1 MFQNYIKIALR
12 NLRKNRAFTFI
23 NVAGLAIGVACCM
36 LILMYVAHELSYDRW
51 NPNAE
56 RIFRPTA
63 DIKFGGSEFKLA
75 VVGSIVGPEAAQAL
89 PEIQAFC
96 RFRQKGSYLVKRDGQ
111 GQVNIREE
119 DVLVVDST
127 FFEVFPVKL
136 LQGDP
141 LKCLTQPGSAAISK
155 SRAEKYFGSPQMA
168 LGQTLVLDNRERWQ
182 VSGVFEDLPA
192 NTHFSTHLLLSINGD
207 REVKEDPP
215 LWATSNNFQTYL
227 LLRNGADPEAFKAKF
242 AALSKA
248 KIAETARRMLGTTI
262 EEIEKSGQHAR
273 LQLQWL
279 PDIHLHSDL
288 NVELQPN
295 GNIQY
300 VWIFSA
306 IAAFILL
313 IACINF
319 MNLSTARSA
328 HRAREIGVRKVLGSH
343 RSALIRQ
350 FLSET
355 TLLAA
360 FAMVLALL
368 IVIIALPGFSNL
380 TNRPIQLPWSQPL
393 FWLAIVSGVG
403 MVGLFAGIY
412 PAFFLSAFDTI
423 KVLKSQVTGKA
434 GGGKLRSALVVF
446 QFATAIVL
454 IIATALVYQQLNYI
468 QNKKL
473 GFHKEQVLIID
484 DVYALGDKIQA
495 FRQEILKNPAVEA
508 ASVSGYL
515 PVPSNRSDNTFSKI
529 REFRE
534 DQAVNM
540 QNWRVDKDYL
550 KTLGLEL
557 KTGRFLDP
565 ESHPSDSTAIV
576 LNERAAELFGYA
588 DQPLGQK
595 VFGIAGRIDGQPKP
609 EDFIEYTVVGVVR
622 NFHFSSLRD
631 NIGALSF
638 LLGDS
643 RGAMTVRYN
652 AAESQ
657 SLITAVKNKWEALA
671 PEQPFSYRFMD
682 DAFARMYAAEQRIGT
697 IAGIFAILAVL
708 ISCLGLFG
716 LAAFTAEQRTKEIG
730 VRKVLGASTGGI
742 IGLLSRDFLKLVLI
756 AMVLATPL
764 AWYFMRQ
771 WLENFAFRIQL
782 QWWIFGLAGL
792 GAMLIAVLSVGY
804 QSVKAALADPVK
816 SLRSE

>member
-12 NLRKNRAFTFI
+12 NLRKNKAFTFI

-36 LILMYVAHELSYDRW
+36 LIMLYVAHELSYDRW
-51 NPNAE
+51 NPNAG

-75 VVGSIVGPEAAQAL
+75 VVGSVVGPDAAQEL

-96 RFRQKGSYLVKRDGQ
+96 RFRQRGSYLVKHDGQ

-119 DVLVVDST
+119 DVLAVDSS
-127 FFEVFPVKL
+127 FFEVFPLKM

-141 LKCLTQPGSAAISK
+141 VKCLTRPMSVAISK
-155 SRAEKYFGSPQMA
+155 SRAEKYFGSIQMA
-168 LGQTLVLDNRERWQ
+168 VGQTLVLDNRERWQ
-182 VSGVFEDLPA
+182 VSGVFEDMPA
-192 NTHFSTHLLLSINGD
+192 NTHFQANLLLSLNGD
-207 REVKEDPP
+207 QEIKEDPP

-227 LLRNGADPEAFKAKF
+227 LLRKGTDLETFKTKF
-242 AALSKA
+242 AALAKS
-248 KIAETARRMLGTTI
+248 KIALTAQRMLGMSV
-262 EEIEKSGQHAR
+262 EEFEKTGQYAR
-273 LQLQWL
+273 LRLQWL

-288 NVELQPN
+288 TVELQPN

-328 HRAREIGVRKVLGSH
+328 HRAREIGVRKVLGSQ
-343 RSALIRQ
+343 RSALVQQ

-360 FAMVLALL
+360 MAMTLAVLIVTLALP
-368 IVIIALPGFSNL
+368 AFGEL
-380 TNRPIQLPWSQPL
+380 TSRPIAMPWNNPL
-393 FWLAIVSGVG
+393 FWLSLVAGAGIVGV
-403 MVGLFAGIY
+403 LAGIY
-412 PAFFLSAFDTI
+412 PAFFLSAFDAI
-423 KVLKSQVTGKA
+423 KVLKSQMSGRS
-434 GGGKLRSALVVF
+434 GGARLRSALVIF
-446 QFATAIVL
+446 QFTTAIVL
-454 IIATALVYQQLNYI
+454 IIATGLVFQQLNFI
-468 QNKKL
+468 QHKKL
-473 GFHKEQVLIID
+473 GFQKEQVLIVD
-484 DVYALGDKIQA
+484 DVYALGDNVGA

-508 ASVSGYL
+508 ASISGYL
-515 PVPSNRSDNTFSKI
+515 PVPSNRSDNTYSKI

-534 DQAVNM
+534 DQSVNM

-557 KTGRFLDP
+557 KTGRFIDP
-565 ESHPSDSTAIV
+565 DTYPSDSTAMV

-588 DQPLGQK
+588 GQPIGQK
-595 VFGIAGRIDGQPKP
+595 VYGIAGRIAGQPKP
-609 EDFIEYTVVGVVR
+609 EDFIEYTVVGVVK

-638 LLGDS
+638 QLGDS
-643 RGAMTVRYN
+643 RGAMTVRYK
-652 AAESQ
+652 ATESQ
-657 SLITAVKNKWEALA
+657 ALIAGLKDKWTAMA
-671 PEQPFSYRFMD
+671 PDQPFRYRFMD
-682 DAFARMYAAEQRIGT
+682 DAFARVYAAEQRIGA

-730 VRKVLGASTGGI
+730 VRKVLGATAGSI
-742 IGLLSRDFLKLVLI
+742 VGLLSRDFLKLVLI
-756 AMVLATPL
+756 ALALATPL
-764 AWYFMRQ
+764 AWYAMRQ
-771 WLENFAFRIQL
+771 WLENFAFRIEVK
-782 QWWIFGLAGL
+782 WWVFALAGL

-804 QSVKAALADPVK
+804 QSIKAALANPVK